1 MLKNLKV
8 GKYRAVCDSLLKW
21 KYVKR
26 DCSVR
31 SNGCYGVWTRQLE
44 RHAKCI
50 ERSDVDYVLPKY
62 WREIIIV
69 FSLFYG
75 HIFGCT
81 QLQNWSAKDAD
92 QKCQSQIQEIER
104 KNLKALAE
112 KQNQINK
119 VSADYEQVKA
129 EQNTKVEYIE
139 REVQKIVERPV
150 YKSSCI
156 DDDGCTKSTILSK
169 PVIPANLIQ
178 PCSNLNEIQVQLAK
192 I

>member
-1 MLKNLKV
+1 MWIV
-8 GKYRAVCDSLLKW
+8 FA
-21 KYVKR
+21 
-26 DCSVR
+26 
-31 SNGCYGVWTRQLE
+31 
-44 RHAKCI
+44 A
-50 ERSDVDYVLPKY
+50 KY

-69 FSLFYG
+69 FLAFLLAISLAVLNYKTG
-75 HIFGCT
+75 
-81 QLQNWSAKDAD
+81 QLKEAE
-92 QKCQSQIQEIER
+92 QKCQLQIQEIER

-156 DDDGCTKSTILSK
+156 DDDGM
-169 PVIPANLIQ
+169 Q
-178 PCSNLNEIQVQLAK
+178 QLNELIKAGNTS
-192 I
+192 

>member
-1 MLKNLKV
+1 MWIV
-8 GKYRAVCDSLLKW
+8 FA
-21 KYVKR
+21 
-26 DCSVR
+26 
-31 SNGCYGVWTRQLE
+31 
-44 RHAKCI
+44 A
-50 ERSDVDYVLPKY
+50 KY

-69 FSLFYG
+69 FLAFLLAISLAVLNHKTG
-75 HIFGCT
+75 
-81 QLQNWSAKDAD
+81 QLKEAE

-156 DDDGCTKSTILSK
+156 DDDGM
-169 PVIPANLIQ
+169 Q
-178 PCSNLNEIQVQLAK
+178 QLNELIKAGNTS
-192 I
+192 